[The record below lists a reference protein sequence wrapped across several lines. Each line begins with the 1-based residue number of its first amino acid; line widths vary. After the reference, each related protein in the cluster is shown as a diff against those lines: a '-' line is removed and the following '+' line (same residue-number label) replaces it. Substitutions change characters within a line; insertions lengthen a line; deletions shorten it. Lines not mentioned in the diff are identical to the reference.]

1 MADGR
6 HHGSLNDAAPG
17 QGAARTPGQDLPAD
31 LPADGSVIEVADLIL
46 QSGSTMADVTPALG
60 EIEPGGVAPAAGGP
74 EHGGGAGFTPFTIT
88 EPEFTPPPDP
98 IDPTALGRTPP
109 EPDPVSDPVEVVG
122 VTPPDTPP
130 QADPV
135 PTPTDST
142 ELGRT
147 PPEPDPVSDPV
158 EVVGVTPPDTP
169 PQADPVPTPTDSTEL
184 GTGQLQTNTSGDVQ
198 NLRISLTENDG
209 PTTPQNTV
217 TQLLV
222 ATPATAFEVQPLAL
236 ELLDPGDDYVITIE
250 HLSGGGQTDIF
261 GLIVADESFNTI
273 TVNTFNPPSGDVN
286 DVALGDGGNTYD
298 GALYVLL
305 DDGSGG
311 WIAPTGPIGYDI
323 STDGTLWELDSAFGQ
338 TDDFTL
344 NLSLV
349 DLGFFFDDVTT
360 LDISGNFEG
369 GQPNNE
375 ANTIFLTADDVLDM
389 GGTTESLTIQGD
401 SGDTVNLVDQDGLGT
416 GDTWAQNGNTWT
428 FGVIAS
434 VDIIDAAVVV
444 NVDPLTV

>member
-6 HHGSLNDAAPG
+6 HHGSLTDAAPG

-142 ELGRT
+142 ELG
-147 PPEPDPVSDPV
+147 
-158 EVVGVTPPDTP
+158 
-169 PQADPVPTPTDSTEL
+169 
-184 GTGQLQTNTSGDVQ
+184 TGQLQTNTSGDVQ

-261 GLIVADESFNTI
+261 GLIVSDESFNTI

>member
-109 EPDPVSDPVEVVG
+109 EPDPVSDPVEVV
-122 VTPPDTPP
+122 
-130 QADPV
+130 A
-135 PTPTDST
+135 
-142 ELGRT
+142 
-147 PPEPDPVSDPV
+147 
-158 EVVGVTPPDTP
+158 VTPPDTP

-344 NLSLV
+344 TLSLV

>member
-142 ELGRT
+142 ELG
-147 PPEPDPVSDPV
+147 
-158 EVVGVTPPDTP
+158 
-169 PQADPVPTPTDSTEL
+169 
-184 GTGQLQTNTSGDVQ
+184 TGQLQTNTSGDVQ

-261 GLIVADESFNTI
+261 GLIVSDESFNTI

-444 NVDPLTV
+444 NVDPLTA

>member
-6 HHGSLNDAAPG
+6 HHGSLTDAAPG

-142 ELGRT
+142 ELG
-147 PPEPDPVSDPV
+147 
-158 EVVGVTPPDTP
+158 
-169 PQADPVPTPTDSTEL
+169 
-184 GTGQLQTNTSGDVQ
+184 TGQLQTNTSGDVQ
-198 NLRISLTENDG
+198 NVRISLTENDG

-261 GLIVADESFNTI
+261 GLIVSDESFNTI

>member
-109 EPDPVSDPVEVVG
+109 EPDPVSDPVEVV
-122 VTPPDTPP
+122 
-130 QADPV
+130 A
-135 PTPTDST
+135 
-142 ELGRT
+142 
-147 PPEPDPVSDPV
+147 
-158 EVVGVTPPDTP
+158 VTPPDTP

-209 PTTPQNTV
+209 PSTPQNTV

-344 NLSLV
+344 TLSLV

>member
-130 QADPV
+130 
-135 PTPTDST
+135 
-142 ELGRT
+142 L
-147 PPEPDPVSDPV
+147 
-158 EVVGVTPPDTP
+158 
-169 PQADPVPTPTDSTEL
+169 ADPVPTPTDSTEL

-261 GLIVADESFNTI
+261 GLIVSDESFNTI

>member
-122 VTPPDTPP
+122 VTPPDRPP
-130 QADPV
+130 
-135 PTPTDST
+135 
-142 ELGRT
+142 L
-147 PPEPDPVSDPV
+147 
-158 EVVGVTPPDTP
+158 
-169 PQADPVPTPTDSTEL
+169 ADPVPTPTDSTEL

>member
-98 IDPTALGRTPP
+98 IDPTA
-109 EPDPVSDPVEVVG
+109 
-122 VTPPDTPP
+122 
-130 QADPV
+130 
-135 PTPTDST
+135 
-142 ELGRT
+142 LGRT

>member
-109 EPDPVSDPVEVVG
+109 EPDPVSDPVEVV
-122 VTPPDTPP
+122 
-130 QADPV
+130 A
-135 PTPTDST
+135 
-142 ELGRT
+142 
-147 PPEPDPVSDPV
+147 
-158 EVVGVTPPDTP
+158 VTPPDTP